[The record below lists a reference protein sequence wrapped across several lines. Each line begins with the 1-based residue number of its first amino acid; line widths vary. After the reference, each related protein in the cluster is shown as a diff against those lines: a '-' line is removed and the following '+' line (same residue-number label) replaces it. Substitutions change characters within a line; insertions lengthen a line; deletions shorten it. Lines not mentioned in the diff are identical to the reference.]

1 MSSFDRKSGDRKS
14 GDRKSGDRK
23 RKREFSSK
31 KPEAPREVDAF
42 TSQLSP
48 SNVHKRGSHMGISR
62 TVSLAIPSSALSSA
76 QSRELR
82 SYLVSQIARAAVLH
96 EIDEIIIFVDT
107 AQEAAVPEKE
117 KTPAV
122 FFCRLLQYL
131 ECPAYLRKAFFPV
144 HSDLALAGIL
154 PQLDTPHHMRRDA
167 ISLYREGVVVEDK
180 AASTGC
186 YVNVGLA
193 KEAFLPVRIRPGLRV
208 TVQLTNADE
217 AAANPTLHAKGQ
229 PVPPTTVRTKH
240 GIYWGYKTRLAK
252 SFHEI
257 LSQCPYIRK
266 TKKSQNSE
274 VNDGEEEIENQKA
287 NKGYDF
293 LIGHSVNGE
302 SVNTHLSKHWSG
314 NDSSLDDKQHIL
326 IVFGGNTGI
335 ENCIDADETLPIR
348 GRDADTLFNL
358 WLDLC
363 PQRGSRQVRT
373 EEAVMCGL
381 ASLAPIIKG
390 DKI

>member
-1 MSSFDRKSGDRKS
+1 MASFDK
-14 GDRKSGDRK
+14 KSGDRK
-23 RKREFSSK
+23 RKRDFPGK
-31 KPEAPREVDAF
+31 KESVAKEVDSL

-48 SNVHKRGSHMGISR
+48 TNVRLGGSNTGTTR
-62 TVSLAIPSSALSSA
+62 TISLAIPSSALSSA

-96 EIDEIIIFVDT
+96 EVDEIIIFVDT
-107 AQEAAVPEKE
+107 AQEAAVSEKE

-167 ISLYREGVVVEDK
+167 VSLYREGVVVEDK
-180 AASTGC
+180 ASSTGC

-257 LSQCPYIRK
+257 LSQCPYI
-266 TKKSQNSE
+266 KKSRKSLNSE
-274 VNDGEEEIENQKA
+274 EDDGGDEEVENKKA
-287 NKGYDF
+287 NRGYDF

-302 SVNTHLSKHWSG
+302 SVNTHLSKYWSSH
-314 NDSSLDDKQHIL
+314 DSSIDDKQHIL
-326 IVFGGNTGI
+326 IVFGGNAGI

-363 PQRGSRQVRT
+363 PQKGSRQVRT

-381 ASLAPIIKG
+381 ASLAPIFIKR
-390 DKI
+390 DK